1 MPPNMSDSD
10 SERVIA
16 SREWQM
22 SEAFPEPTEEERIK
36 FCATHSVPWD
46 AYMVTAALP
55 SQKDLDILAGVRSS
69 VRDRQDAEGTYN
81 SLSER
86 LPKYGSPLIKTTRE
100 SMQRLAN
107 HHAYYN
113 VIFLEVGLP

>member
-22 SEAFPEPTEEERIK
+22 GEAFPEPTEEERIK

-55 SQKDLDILAGVRSS
+55 SQKDLDILAGDRSS

-86 LPKYGSPLIKTTRE
+86 LPRFGSPLIKTTRD

-107 HHAYYN
+107 HHAYYHVN
-113 VIFLEVGLP
+113 FLQV